1 MVKETELEAELASFS
16 TFDNAMPNPHYFIY
30 GDAAYPRGRY
40 IQKPILRAFPSPEDD
55 DCNARWSAVRISV
68 EHIIGKVSGI
78 WQALNFKG
86 QEKVGLSPVALRYR
100 VAVFL
105 TNYLTAMRQINVV
118 SAMYGIPPITIL
130 ELLRPEAERM

>member
-1 MVKETELEAELASFS
+1 M
-16 TFDNAMPNPHYFIY
+16 
-30 GDAAYPRGRY
+30 
-40 IQKPILRAFPSPEDD
+40 
-55 DCNARWSAVRISV
+55 

-105 TNYLTAMRQINVV
+105 TNCLTAMRQINVV